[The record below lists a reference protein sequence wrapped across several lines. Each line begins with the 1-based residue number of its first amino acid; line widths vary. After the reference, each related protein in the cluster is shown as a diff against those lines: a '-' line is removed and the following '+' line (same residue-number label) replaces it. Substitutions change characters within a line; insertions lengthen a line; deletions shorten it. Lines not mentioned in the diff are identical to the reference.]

1 MIKEI
6 TDSEN
11 LQKAINLINQVFAEF
26 VAVDYSQQ
34 GRDTFENYL
43 KIKNDELSSDLKSG
57 HKKLWGY
64 YESGEIIGVIG
75 LRDNS
80 HISLM
85 FVDKQH
91 QKKGIAKALFNHLL
105 AKTGVSKITVN
116 SSPYAQPIYEKL
128 GFVKTAEKQEKD
140 GIIFIPMMYQ

>member
-11 LQKAINLINQVFAEF
+11 LQKAINLTNRVFAEF

-34 GRDTFENYL
+34 GIDTFENYL
-43 KIKNDELSSDLKSG
+43 KIKNDKLSSDLKSG

-64 YESGEIIGVIG
+64 YESEEIIGVIG

-80 HISLM
+80 HIFLM
-85 FVDKQH
+85 FVDKKH
-91 QKKGIAKALFNHLL
+91 HKKGIAKSLFNHLL
-105 AKTGVSKITVN
+105 AKTDVSEITVN

-128 GFVKTAEKQEKD
+128 GFVKTAEKQEKTA
-140 GIIFIPMMYQ
+140 